1 MTGQQEAEK
10 NTDLREVEW
19 YAAGLAAW
27 YGTRLEHDKN
37 LLTLAA
43 GGIGLLISLVSAFG
57 IESVESLILF
67 ILALFAFTL
76 CVIAVLWIFKRN
88 SKHIEDVV
96 GGKRESDPVLNALD
110 NVALSTFLAG
120 VILSS
125 IIGIAAAVHSFET
138 KARTDM
144 SVDKKTTGPVAPG
157 ERVMVM
163 VGDSVN
169 GMIKMRPGEVLGKSF
184 SGVANMAPGSQGSA
198 QSQPTQPVQ
207 TAGGTASTQTTTP
220 GNTTTK

>member
-1 MTGQQEAEK
+1 MADQEAEK
-10 NTDLREVEW
+10 KSDPREVEW

-57 IESVESLILF
+57 IESVESLIIF

-76 CVIAVLWIFKRN
+76 CVVAVLWIFKRN

-96 GGKRESDPVLNALD
+96 GGQKMNSDPVLAALD

-125 IIGIAAAVHSFET
+125 VLGIASAVHSFET
-138 KARTDM
+138 KARTDV

-157 ERVMVM
+157 ERVTVM
-163 VGDSVN
+163 IGDSVN
-169 GMIKMRPGEVLGKSF
+169 GMLHMSPGEIDLRKSF
-184 SGVANMAPGSQGSA
+184 SGIANMAPASQGSA
-198 QSQPTQPVQ
+198 QSQATAPAQ
-207 TAGGTASTQTTTP
+207 TSGAASNQTTP
-220 GNTTTK
+220 GNTKTK

>member
-1 MTGQQEAEK
+1 MTDQETEEK
-10 NTDLREVEW
+10 PDPREVEW

-37 LLTLAA
+37 LMTLAA

-57 IESVESLILF
+57 VASVESLIIF

-76 CVIAVLWIFKRN
+76 CVVAVLWIFKRN
-88 SKHIEDVV
+88 GKHIEDVV
-96 GGKRESDPVLNALD
+96 GGQKRDIDPVLAALD

-125 IIGIAAAVHSFET
+125 ILGIASAVHSFET

-144 SVDKKTTGPVAPG
+144 SVDKKTAGPVAPS
-157 ERVMVM
+157 ERATVM
-163 VGDSVN
+163 VGDSFN
-169 GMIKMRPGEVLGKSF
+169 GMLHMSPGELDLRRSF
-184 SGVANMAPGSQGSA
+184 SGVANMAPMSQGNA
-198 QSQPTQPVQ
+198 QSPATTPAQ
-207 TAGGTASTQTTTP
+207 TAGATAGQPTTS
-220 GNTTTK
+220 NTKTK